1 MTARPK
7 DSRLL
12 ADDEELVVD
21 THPHWKALLLPSV
34 AVPVVV
40 GLASWGFFAM
50 TAFNGRQY
58 ARIAVV
64 VVAVL
69 LLVWLSLLPW
79 LRWRTTR
86 FIVTSRRVVI
96 RSGVVS
102 RTGRDIPLTRVNDV
116 TFTHGPL
123 DRLLG
128 CGTLLI
134 ESGGERGQLVV
145 NEIPHVE
152 AIQRQ
157 LSELV
162 EKANAP
168 RGGQDEEPADDPT
181 QPG

>member
-1 MTARPK
+1 MAK
-7 DSRLL
+7 DDRLL

-21 THPHWKALLLPSV
+21 THPHWKALLLPAL
-34 AVPVVV
+34 AVPVLV
-40 GLASWGFFAM
+40 GLASWGCFAM
-50 TAFNGRQY
+50 GDFSGREY
-58 ARIAVV
+58 ARIAVI

-69 LLVWLSLLPW
+69 LLVWVSLLPW

-116 TFTHGPL
+116 TFTHGLL

-152 AIQRQ
+152 TVQRQ
-157 LSELV
+157 LSDLV
-162 EKANAP
+162 EQANAP
-168 RGGQDEEPADDPT
+168 RGGEPDAEVEPA
-181 QPG
+181 

>member
-1 MTARPK
+1 MLIRRAGCREDRDMAK
-7 DSRLL
+7 DSDLL
-12 ADDEELVVD
+12 AADEQLVVD
-21 THPHWKALLLPSV
+21 THPHWKALLLPAV

-40 GLASWGFFAM
+40 GLASWAVFAM
-50 TAFNGRQY
+50 GDFSGRGY
-58 ARIAVV
+58 AQIAVI

-69 LLVWLSLLPW
+69 VLVWVSLLPW

-116 TFTHGPL
+116 TFTHGLL

-145 NEIPHVE
+145 GELPHVE
-152 AIQRQ
+152 
-157 LSELV
+157 L
-162 EKANAP
+162 
-168 RGGQDEEPADDPT
+168 
-181 QPG
+181 

>member
-1 MTARPK
+1 MAK
-7 DSRLL
+7 DGALL
-12 ADDEELVVD
+12 ADDELLIVD
-21 THPHWKALLLPSV
+21 THPHWKALLLPGL

-50 TAFNGRQY
+50 SDFNGREY
-58 ARIAVV
+58 VRIGIV

-69 LLVWLSLLPW
+69 LLVWTSLLPW

-86 FIVTSRRVVI
+86 FIATSRRVVI

-102 RTGRDIPLTRVNDV
+102 RTGRDIPLTRINDV
-116 TFTHGPL
+116 TFNHGLL
-123 DRLLG
+123 DRILG

-152 AIQRQ
+152 AVQRK
-157 LSELV
+157 LSDLV
-162 EKANAP
+162 EQANDPHSAP
-168 RGGQDEEPADDPT
+168 YEPDPD
-181 QPG
+181 PA

>member
-1 MTARPK
+1 MAK
-7 DSRLL
+7 DSDLL
-12 ADDEELVVD
+12 AANEELVVD
-21 THPHWKALLLPSV
+21 THPHWKALLLPAI

-50 TAFNGRQY
+50 TDFNGRQY

-69 LLVWLSLLPW
+69 LLVWSSLLPW

-86 FIVTSRRVVI
+86 FIVTNRRVVI
-96 RSGVVS
+96 RTGVVS

-116 TFTHGPL
+116 TFTHGLL

-134 ESGGERGQLVV
+134 ESGGERGQLTIG
-145 NEIPHVE
+145 EIPHVE
-152 AIQRQ
+152 HVQRQ
-157 LSELV
+157 LSDLV
-162 EKANAP
+162 EQANDP
-168 RGGQDEEPADDPT
+168 RADHEPT
-181 QPG
+181 EQQ

>member
-1 MTARPK
+1 MAK

-21 THPHWKALLLPSV
+21 THPHWKALLLPAV

-40 GLASWGFFAM
+40 GLASWAVFAM
-50 TAFNGRQY
+50 GDFNGRGY
-58 ARIAVV
+58 AQIAVV

-69 LLVWLSLLPW
+69 LLIWVSLLPW

-86 FIVTSRRVVI
+86 FMVTSRRVVI
-96 RSGVVS
+96 RSGVIS

-116 TFTHGPL
+116 TFTHGL
-123 DRLLG
+123 VDRVLG

-134 ESGGERGQLVV
+134 ESGGERGQLVIG
-145 NEIPHVE
+145 ELPHVE

-157 LSELV
+157 LSDLV
-162 EKANAP
+162 EQANLP
-168 RGGQDEEPADDPT
+168 HGGERELPEEPPRA
-181 QPG
+181 

>member
-1 MTARPK
+1 MAK
-7 DSRLL
+7 DSNLL

-21 THPHWKALLLPSV
+21 THPHWKALLLPAI

-40 GLASWGFFAM
+40 GLASWGVFAM
-50 TAFNGRQY
+50 GDFSGRGVAQ
-58 ARIAVV
+58 IAVI

-69 LLVWLSLLPW
+69 VLVWVSLLPW

-96 RSGVVS
+96 RSGVIS

-116 TFTHGPL
+116 TFTHGLL

-145 NEIPHVE
+145 SELPHVE
-152 AIQRQ
+152 MIQRK
-157 LSELV
+157 LSDLV
-162 EKANAP
+162 EQANAQHSVARELP
-168 RGGQDEEPADDPT
+168 EDPPPA
-181 QPG
+181 

>member
-1 MTARPK
+1 MPK
-7 DSRLL
+7 DSDLL

-21 THPHWKALLLPSV
+21 THPHWKALLLPAV

-50 TAFNGRQY
+50 TDFNGRLY

-69 LLVWLSLLPW
+69 LLVWVSLLPW

-96 RSGVVS
+96 RSGVIS

-116 TFTHGPL
+116 TFTHGLL

-145 NEIPHVE
+145 NEIPRVE
-152 AIQRQ
+152 KVQRK
-157 LSELV
+157 LSDLV
-162 EKANAP
+162 EDANARRVGEP
-168 RGGQDEEPADDPT
+168 VPPAPADEP
-181 QPG
+181 

>member
-1 MTARPK
+1 MAK
-7 DSRLL
+7 DSNLL

-21 THPHWKALLLPSV
+21 THPHWKALLLPAI

-40 GLASWGFFAM
+40 GLASWGVFAM
-50 TAFNGRQY
+50 GDFSGRGY
-58 ARIAVV
+58 AQIAVI

-69 LLVWLSLLPW
+69 VLVWVSLLPW

-96 RSGVVS
+96 RSGVIS

-116 TFTHGPL
+116 TFTHALL

-145 NEIPHVE
+145 SELPHVE
-152 AIQRQ
+152 MIQRK
-157 LSELV
+157 LSDLV
-162 EKANAP
+162 EQANAQH
-168 RGGQDEEPADDPT
+168 GGARELPEDPPPA
-181 QPG
+181 

>member
-1 MTARPK
+1 MVK
-7 DSRLL
+7 DDRLL

-21 THPHWKALLLPSV
+21 THPHWKALLVPAI

-40 GLASWGFFAM
+40 GVASWGVFVMASFS
-50 TAFNGRQY
+50 GRQY
-58 ARIAVV
+58 AQIAVV

-96 RSGVVS
+96 RSGVIS

-116 TFTHGPL
+116 TFTHGLL
-123 DRLLG
+123 DRMLG

-152 AIQRQ
+152 KVQRQ
-157 LSELV
+157 LSDLV
-162 EKANAP
+162 EQANAKTG
-168 RGGQDEEPADDPT
+168 RDEQPPDGPAEP
-181 QPG
+181 G